1 MPSISRVEER
11 GVQYSYTE
19 VSTFQIREGNT
30 RNMPPEPVKAGRIF
44 LAAVAANISSFV
56 VGTTLG
62 WTSPIGPKLKAEDTS
77 DSPLSRPITSDEDA
91 WISSLIAIGALVAP
105 FAAGPLAD
113 RIGRKWVLLSSS
125 LFFVLAF
132 GLNMVASEVWILYL
146 SRLVQG
152 FGVGFVMTVQP
163 MYVGEI
169 STNNVRGATGS
180 LMQLFIVAGILYVY
194 AIGPYVSYQA
204 LQWCCIVV
212 PVVFDVVFY
221 MMPESPYFFAGK
233 GRKSEALRSL
243 QFLRGQSA
251 DGVHDE
257 MAEIQANVEEAMAN
271 KGTMVDLF
279 KNAGNRR
286 ALFICAGLISFQQ
299 LSGINVV
306 LFNSQSIFASANTGL
321 DPAVATIIIGCV
333 QVASSGLTP
342 LVADRLGRK
351 VMLLTSS
358 SVMSIGLAALGAFFY
373 MQLVKDD
380 ISSVVWMPVPA
391 LIIYNIVY
399 CIGFG
404 PLPWAVLGEM
414 FPANIKSAASSL
426 VASTCWTL
434 GFLVTFFYP
443 SLDALGSYYA
453 FWLFAGC
460 MIVAFFFVLFVVME
474 TKGLSLQEIQD
485 RLNGKRN

>member
-1 MPSISRVEER
+1 MISNEHATS
-11 GVQYSYTE
+11 VQYSYTE
-19 VSTFQIREGNT
+19 VNSFQMSEGYT
-30 RNMPPEPVKAGRIF
+30 KNMTPEPVKTGRIF
-44 LAAVAANISSFV
+44 LAAVAANMSAFV
-56 VGTTLG
+56 VGTCLG
-62 WTSPIGPKLKAEDTS
+62 WTSPIGPKLKSEDTS
-77 DSPLSRPITSDEDA
+77 DSPLSRPITAEEDA

-132 GLNMVASEVWILYL
+132 ILNMIASEVWILYL
-146 SRLVQG
+146 SRLIQG

-169 STNNVRGATGS
+169 STDNVRGAVGS

-194 AIGPYVSYQA
+194 AIGPFVTYQA

-212 PVVFDVVFY
+212 PIIFDVFFFL
-221 MMPESPYFFAGK
+221 MPESPYYFAGK
-233 GRKSEALRSL
+233 GRKTDALRSL
-243 QFLRGQSA
+243 QFLRGQSSQ
-251 DGVHDE
+251 GVHDE
-257 MAEIQANVEEAMAN
+257 MAGIQANVEDAMAN
-271 KGTMVDLF
+271 KGTMMDLF
-279 KNAGNRR
+279 KNAGNRK

-333 QVASSGLTP
+333 QVGSSGLTP
-342 LVADRLGRK
+342 IVADRLGRK
-351 VMLLTSS
+351 IMLLISA

-373 MQLVKDD
+373 MQLVVQD
-380 ISSVVWMPVPA
+380 ISMVSWMPVPA

-414 FPANIKSAASSL
+414 FPANIKSAASSV

-434 GFLVTFFYP
+434 GFVVTRWYP
-443 SLDALGSYYA
+443 ALDALGSYYS
-453 FWLFAGC
+453 FWLFAVF
-460 MIVAFFFVLFVVME
+460 MVVAFFFVLFVVME
-474 TKGLSLQEIQD
+474 TKGLSLQQIQD